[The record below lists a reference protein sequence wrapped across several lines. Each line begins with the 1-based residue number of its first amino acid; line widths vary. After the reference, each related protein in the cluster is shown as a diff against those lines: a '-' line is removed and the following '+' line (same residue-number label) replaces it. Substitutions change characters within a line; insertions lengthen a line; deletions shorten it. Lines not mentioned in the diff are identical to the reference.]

1 MLFFFLMIR
10 RPPRSTRTDTLFPYT
25 TLFRSIENSSTSRDR
40 EAGYSQQLL
49 QLGKEKPVREVG
61 NYTFEGA
68 TEAARALFKRRSR
81 PDAIFCANDHM
92 ALAAIEVA
100 RSEFGLEVGR
110 HVSIIGLRRK
120 SVG

>member
-1 MLFFFLMIR
+1 MEN
-10 RPPRSTRTDTLFPYT
+10 PSTR
-25 TLFRSIENSSTSRDR
+25 RGRVS
-40 EAGYSQQLL
+40 GYRQQLL
-49 QLGKEKPVREVG
+49 QLGKERPVREVG

-110 HVSIIGLRRK
+110 DVSIIGFDDIAMAAWPSHSRSEEHTSELQSLMRI
-120 SVG
+120 SYAVF

>member
-1 MLFFFLMIR
+1 MRI
-10 RPPRSTRTDTLFPYT
+10 SDW
-25 TLFRSIENSSTSRDR
+25 SSDVCSSD
-40 EAGYSQQLL
+40 L
-49 QLGKEKPVREVG
+49 
-61 NYTFEGA
+61 EGA

-110 HVSIIGLRRK
+110 DVSIIGFDDIAMAAWPSHSLTPYSQPTKLMDQRPQFTVP
-120 SVG
+120 SMLCTHN